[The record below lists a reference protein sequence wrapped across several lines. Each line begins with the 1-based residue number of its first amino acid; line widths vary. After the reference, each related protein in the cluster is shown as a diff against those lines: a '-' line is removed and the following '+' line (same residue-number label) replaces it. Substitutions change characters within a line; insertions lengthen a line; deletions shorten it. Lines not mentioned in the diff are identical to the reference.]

1 MNNLLIFLNQFNL
14 PILVL
19 LVVIAAGS
27 LWKVAQ
33 FVKGLEEKENRQNID
48 IKNLGKKTE
57 KLNTELDKQGI
68 EINKQGIE
76 INKQGIEINKQG
88 IEINKQG
95 IEINKQ
101 GIDIIE
107 IKTKL
112 NLILSKLIS
121 HSILKSTSPIN
132 LTDSGKRIAKMMKA
146 DNIIN
151 KNLKQFKKFID
162 KDDPKTPYDLQQTC
176 FFVVDKNIK
185 DILTTPEINIAKQE
199 SVKNGIPLDH
209 TLSLFAILLRDKLL
223 AEKGWKIK

>member
-1 MNNLLIFLNQFNL
+1 MNNLLFFLSQYEIPIF
-14 PILVL
+14 
-19 LVVIAAGS
+19 VIFVIWAT
-27 LWKVAQ
+27 WKVGRFFKA
-33 FVKGLEEKENRQNID
+33 LENTENKQSDD
-48 IKNLGKKTE
+48 IKNLGKITE
-57 KLNTELDKQGI
+57 KQNTELNKQSYDI
-68 EINKQGIE
+68 KNLDTKLNKQGIE
-76 INKQGIEINKQG
+76 LNKHGN
-88 IEINKQG
+88 
-95 IEINKQ
+95 
-101 GIDIIE
+101 DIIE

-146 DNIIN
+146 DDIIN